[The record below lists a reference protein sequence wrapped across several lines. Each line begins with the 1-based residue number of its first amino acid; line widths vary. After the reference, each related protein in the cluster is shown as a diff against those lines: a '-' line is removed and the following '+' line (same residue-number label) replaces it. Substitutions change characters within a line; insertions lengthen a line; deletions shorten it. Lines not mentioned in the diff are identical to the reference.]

1 MPYHRILP
9 LLVAMVTLVL
19 ALALASRP
27 ATTSHEAALGP
38 VPGYCVEVV
47 PPPAIPWGGAKVCT
61 P

>member
-1 MPYHRILP
+1 MPYPRVLP
-9 LLVAMVTLVL
+9 PLMAAVML
-19 ALALASRP
+19 ALALALAPRP
-27 ATTSHEAALGP
+27 SATTHAAALGP

>member
-1 MPYHRILP
+1 MSYRRILP
-9 LLVAMVTLVL
+9 LLVVMVMVVLVL
-19 ALALASRP
+19 GFAPRP
-27 ATTSHEAALGP
+27 AATTEEAGLGP